1 MISTL
6 HKGFFM
12 EKKEEDPNSLD
23 FEEKKKKSKSSEF

>member
-6 HKGFFM
+6 YKGFFM
-12 EKKEEDPNSLD
+12 EKEKEDPNSPD